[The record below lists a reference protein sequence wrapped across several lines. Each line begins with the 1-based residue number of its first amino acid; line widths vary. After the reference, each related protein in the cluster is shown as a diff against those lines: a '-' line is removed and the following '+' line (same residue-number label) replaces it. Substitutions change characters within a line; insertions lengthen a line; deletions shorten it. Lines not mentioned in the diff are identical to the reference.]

1 MSDVIQF
8 LRGSKTAPRLSSGC
22 ANLSYP
28 NIKLSDLYNGTQ
40 SGVGL
45 VSNVDIALA
54 SKTVQRSL
62 AMELPQGWS
71 NQDLSDLYRA
81 HRLLA
86 LAGIATEI
94 DRGLTDEGDPWF
106 VFMDSRNEVFVHF
119 SRYDGAYMLSC
130 QVHDKP
136 VWGASLAELVVR
148 FSELLQL
155 VNKNNP
161 DRQNVVSI
169 ARHSQDT
176 VFVHPVAALA
186 ALVWSI
192 YLMSD
197 DLAAATPPMMA
208 EFEGNASQ
216 ADLPSPTPYIVVLP
230 DLPDLA
236 QKSMAAVIS
245 AVLAKHNAVAHH
257 DREANLGMN
266 VSNMSSN
273 QSMKTMGLGL
283 SLAALSVGLPL
294 FNAISKEA
302 PLDAAEPSE
311 KAAHSASVEDIK
323 TAVLL
328 AEASLKVFQ
337 QNHAKH
343 HNATSGT
350 NLIDEPAANIQIDA
364 VSIDVHDIT
373 NSISVTYTAGP
384 DQLSYPQKKIA
395 PTMHQVEPVS
405 DGMLSTG
412 ADAVKSIQDIDA
424 LIDTSIV
431 QRFGEAFGSTVL
443 TSIDRLTVSEFT
455 QLVTINRTTELIELL
470 DEPIQPTQYAVFD
483 DQAREYLDLLLQT
496 YEDIRIVAL
505 LNEIIFINVD
515 AFDTASIEDPIYTR
529 SWSFDD
535 GGTISTVGLKSDME
549 MLDGIA

>member
-8 LRGSKTAPRLSSGC
+8 LRGSKTAPRLSSG
-22 ANLSYP
+22 SYP

-45 VSNVDIALA
+45 VSNVDIALT

-155 VNKNNP
+155 VNNNNP

-186 ALVWSI
+186 ALMWSI

-216 ADLPSPTPYIVVLP
+216 ADLPSPTPDIVMLP

-245 AVLAKHNAVAHH
+245 AVLAKHNTVAHH
-257 DREANLGMN
+257 DREANLGLN
-266 VSNMSSN
+266 VLNLSSS
-273 QSMKTMGLGL
+273 QSMKTLGLGL
-283 SLAALSVGLPL
+283 SLAAVSIGLPL
-294 FNAISKEA
+294 FDAVSKAAA
-302 PLDAAEPSE
+302 PDVGEPSE
-311 KAAHSASVEDIK
+311 KAGHNASVEDIK
-323 TAVLL
+323 TANLL
-328 AEASLKVFQ
+328 VEASLKAFQ
-337 QNHAKH
+337 QDHAMQ
-343 HNATSGT
+343 HNDTSGT
-350 NLIDEPAANIQIDA
+350 NLIDKPTANIMVD
-364 VSIDVHDIT
+364 SFRFDLHDIT
-373 NSISVTYTAGP
+373 NALPVTYTEGL
-384 DQLSYPQKKIA
+384 DQLSYFQKITA
-395 PTMHQVEPVS
+395 PTMHQVEPAS
-405 DGMLSTG
+405 DGIFSTKVETVG
-412 ADAVKSIQDIDA
+412 NIQDIDA
-424 LIDTSIV
+424 LIDTGILH
-431 QRFGEAFGSTVL
+431 RFGEVFESAVL
-443 TSIDRLTVSEFT
+443 SSIETLTVSEVT
-455 QLVTINRTTELIELL
+455 QLVTVDRAADLTELF
-470 DEPIQPTQYAVFD
+470 DDAVQPTQYAVFD
-483 DQAREYLDLLLQT
+483 DQARAYLDFLLQT
-496 YEDIRIVAL
+496 YEDIRIITL
-505 LNEIIFINVD
+505 PNEIIFINVD
-515 AFDTASIEDPIYTR
+515 VFDTASIEDPIYTR

-535 GGTISTVGLKSDME
+535 GGTISTVGLKSDMQ
-549 MLDGIA
+549 MLDHIA